1 MHRAHQLPVGDFP
14 DVTKFRNTMLGHEL
28 TKFPKLDSRQV
39 EVLESVLSV
48 DIPRLLAMFPQEGT
62 GSSKAMSD
70 TMSHVETA
78 QPAPALMPPSAPAP
92 APAPAP
98 PPPPAAPALMPPAA
112 AAPGP
117 FDAAPANV
125 PWAVTP
131 ADKARYEEIF
141 ASLAPQNGLVSGS
154 GSRCFSC

>member
-1 MHRAHQLPVGDFP
+1 
-14 DVTKFRNTMLGHEL
+14 
-28 TKFPKLDSRQV
+28 
-39 EVLESVLSV
+39 
-48 DIPRLLAMFPQEGT
+48 
-62 GSSKAMSD
+62 
-70 TMSHVETA
+70 
-78 QPAPALMPPSAPAP
+78 
-92 APAPAP
+92 
-98 PPPPAAPALMPPAA
+98 MPPAA